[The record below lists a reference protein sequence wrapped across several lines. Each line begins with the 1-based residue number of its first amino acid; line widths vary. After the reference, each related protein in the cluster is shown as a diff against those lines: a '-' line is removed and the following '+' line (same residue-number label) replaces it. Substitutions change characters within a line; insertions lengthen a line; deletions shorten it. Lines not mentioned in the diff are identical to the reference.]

1 MSYKINQSD
10 GTLLVDLIDGK
21 IDVAT
26 TDVTLVGRNY
36 TGYGEAFNENFVK
49 MLENFASTV
58 QPTNP
63 LRGQIWY
70 DTSVGRLKVYD
81 GTEFRGTDTTT
92 YAALQPSM
100 VAGDLWVN
108 ATDKQLYFSDGS
120 QIFRA
125 GPTYTRTQGQTECD
139 AITLTDSNG
148 FSKTVARW
156 TVGGNLVA
164 IVASEDFTAPVI
176 DANVALIPGFPTQIK
191 AGVNINPTYSTFAWN
206 GTATNANNLIDTAN
220 NVYAASD
227 FLRVSPNLDVTTY
240 QTTNQHLHIN
250 NDRGL
255 LIGDVSRLS
264 VSTDTTSLNRDI
276 IMRAFRDNAN
286 IKIQT
291 SVNGSPDDAITIDTS
306 NRRVGIFNA
315 EPAAMLHIGTSDSA
329 VDDTSIIIEGN
340 LTVRGDSSSLDVSTL
355 RVEDKQIELAITDG
369 STLLTNAQVD
379 DGGVVLRASGEE
391 KKWTWKDATDSWTAS
406 TNIDVADGRVYK
418 INNTTVLSINELH
431 NSVTQATGLVRV
443 GTLEELTVDNISL
456 NASTITTTTGL
467 NLNVN
472 GDIQLTSTSKI
483 RNIAEPA
490 LDNDAATKIY
500 VDDSTKSTDIWLSVD
515 STGLTDAQI
524 AALINDLVPASTKN
538 NGVSARVHCTEYSGE
553 YTYNPTGSVSKS
565 FVAVDSAGVQ
575 NQSVIGDFSFTNT
588 TDTVTLTVTRTLKRF
603 EVVVGSW
610 AWQENLSSSV

>member
-1 MSYKINQSD
+1 MSYKINQTD

-21 IDVAT
+21 IDNST
-26 TDVTLVGRNY
+26 TNITLVGRNY
-36 TGYGEAFNENFVK
+36 TGYGEAFNENFIK

-58 QPTNP
+58 QPSAP
-63 LRGQIWY
+63 MRGQIWY

-100 VAGDLWVN
+100 VAGDLWVD
-108 ATDKQLYFSDGS
+108 ASKKQLYFSDGS

-139 AITLTDSNG
+139 AITLVDSNG
-148 FSKTVARW
+148 YNKTVARW
-156 TVGGNLVA
+156 TVGGVTVA
-164 IVASEDFTAPVI
+164 IVSSEDFTAPII
-176 DANVALIPGFPTQIK
+176 DANVALIEGFPTQIK
-191 AGVNINPTYSTFAWN
+191 AGVNINPAYSTFNWN
-206 GTATNANNLIDTAN
+206 GTATNAKNLIDSSN
-220 NVYAASD
+220 NVFAVTD
-227 FLRVSPNLDVTTY
+227 FLRVSPTLDVATY

-264 VSTDTTSLNRDI
+264 ISTDVTSADRDI
-276 IMRAFRDNAN
+276 VVRAFRDNAN

-291 SVNGSPDDAITIDTS
+291 SANGSPDDAITIDAS
-306 NRRVGIFNA
+306 NRRIGIFNA

-329 VDDTSIIIEGN
+329 AQNTSIIIEGN
-340 LTVRGDSSSLDVSTL
+340 LQVRGDSSSLDVSTL

-391 KKWTWKDATDSWTAS
+391 KKWTWQNSTNSWTAS
-406 TNIDVADGRVYK
+406 TNIDVADGRNYK
-418 INNTTVLSINELH
+418 INGTTVLSINELH

-443 GTLEELTVDNISL
+443 GTLEELTVDNISI
-456 NASTITTTTGL
+456 NASTISATTGL

-472 GDIQLTSTSKI
+472 GDITFVATSKI

-490 LDNDAATKIY
+490 LDNDAATKLY
-500 VDDSTKSTDIWLSVD
+500 VDDSGKSTDVWLSLD
-515 STGLTDAQI
+515 TTGLTDAQI
-524 AALINDLVPASTKN
+524 ALVVNDLVPASGKN
-538 NGVSARVHCTEYSGE
+538 NGVSARVHCTAYTGE

-575 NQSVIGDFSFTNT
+575 NQSVIGDFSFTDT

-603 EVVVGSW
+603 EVVVGAW
-610 AWQENLSSSV
+610 AWQENLTSSV

>member
-1 MSYKINQSD
+1 MSYKINQTD

-36 TGYGEAFNENFVK
+36 TGYGEAFNENFIK

-58 QPTNP
+58 QPTSP
-63 LRGQIWY
+63 MRGQIWY

-81 GTEFRGTDTTT
+81 GVEFRGTDTTT

-125 GPTYTRTQGQTECD
+125 GPPYTRTQGQTECD

-164 IVASEDFTAPVI
+164 IVASEDFNAPII
-176 DANVALIPGFPTQIK
+176 DSNVALIPGFPTQIK

-255 LIGDVSRLS
+255 LVGDVSRLS
-264 VSTDTTSLNRDI
+264 VSTDTTSVDRDI
-276 IMRAFRDNAN
+276 VIRALRDNAK
-286 IKIQT
+286 IKIRT
-291 SVNGSPDDAITIDTS
+291 STSGSPDDAITIDTS

-329 VDDTSIIIEGN
+329 ADDTSIIIEGN

-391 KKWTWKDATDSWTAS
+391 KKWTWRDSTDSWTAS

-472 GDIQLTSTSKI
+472 GDIQLIATSKI

-490 LDNDAATKIY
+490 ADNDAATKNI
-500 VDDSTKSTDIWLSVD
+500 
-515 STGLTDAQI
+515 
-524 AALINDLVPASTKN
+524 
-538 NGVSARVHCTEYSGE
+538 C
-553 YTYNPTGSVSKS
+553 
-565 FVAVDSAGVQ
+565 
-575 NQSVIGDFSFTNT
+575 
-588 TDTVTLTVTRTLKRF
+588 
-603 EVVVGSW
+603 
-610 AWQENLSSSV
+610 